1 MGNRQPHF
9 LHSADSWGASCHF
22 GWAEKRVVRYSV
34 HFYPV
39 EISRKIRQF
48 GDGISGKDSVFHYSA
63 LESWQG
69 LLAYRELN
77 AFGPG

>member
-1 MGNRQPHF
+1 MGCMPLWVGGEAR
-9 LHSADSWGASCHF
+9 GAI
-22 GWAEKRVVRYSV
+22 
-34 HFYPV
+34 YPV
-39 EISRKIRQF
+39 EISRKIRQL
-48 GDGISGKDSVFHYSA
+48 GNGISGKDSVFHYSA